1 MAGRF
6 RFSSGGKTTDTAAIA
21 AVGFVVFVAASWW
34 WPWRPGRTGGL
45 IFGTLAAL
53 LFVVAVVY
61 GARRPLRARPFG
73 TARRWLDVHIY
84 GSVLA
89 MVFVLLHIGFSLPS
103 GVMGW
108 LLLLVALW
116 TTASGLVGVWLQ
128 RHIPALLAREVSH
141 EALYDRIPELMVRL
155 TQEADAL
162 MAGASETFARAYQ
175 SEIRPALSQPAP
187 AWAWLTDLPAR
198 RSAALAPL
206 SAARSSLAPAEE
218 ERANDLES
226 IVRDK
231 TDLDAQLS
239 LQGLLRS
246 WLLIHVPPALILIGL
261 LIVHVAA
268 VVSY

>member
-1 MAGRF
+1 MAGRLHF
-6 RFSSGGKTTDTAAIA
+6 PSGGKTIDTAAIA
-21 AVGFVVFVAASWW
+21 AVALVAFVAASWW

-53 LFVVAVVY
+53 LFLVAVLY
-61 GARRPLRARPFG
+61 GARRSLRARPFG

-89 MVFVLLHIGFSLPS
+89 MVFVFLHVGFSLPS

-108 LLLLVALW
+108 LLLLLAFW

-128 RHIPALLAREVSH
+128 RRIPTLLAREVSY
-141 EALYDRIPELMVRL
+141 EALYDRIPELMVNL
-155 TQEADAL
+155 TDEADAL
-162 MAGASETFARAYQ
+162 MAGASEAFARAYQ

-187 AWAWLTDLPAR
+187 GWSWLTDLPAR
-198 RSAALAPL
+198 RTAALAPL
-206 SAARSSLAPAEE
+206 SAARTALAPAEA
-218 ERANDLES
+218 ERASDLES

-231 TDLDAQLS
+231 TDLDAQLT

-246 WLLIHVPPALILIGL
+246 WLLLHVPPALILIGL

-268 VVSY
+268 VVWY

>member
-1 MAGRF
+1 
-6 RFSSGGKTTDTAAIA
+6 
-21 AVGFVVFVAASWW
+21 
-34 WPWRPGRTGGL
+34 
-45 IFGTLAAL
+45 
-53 LFVVAVVY
+53 
-61 GARRPLRARPFG
+61 
-73 TARRWLDVHIY
+73 
-84 GSVLA
+84 

-162 MAGASETFARAYQ
+162 MAGASDAFARAYQ
-175 SEIRPALSQPAP
+175 SDIRPALSQPAP

-198 RSAALAPL
+198 RTAALAPL
-206 SAARSSLAPAEE
+206 SAARSSLAPTEV

-231 TDLDAQLS
+231 TDLDAQLT

-246 WLLIHVPPALILIGL
+246 WLLLHVPPALVLIGL

-268 VVSY
+268 VVWY

>member
-1 MAGRF
+1 
-6 RFSSGGKTTDTAAIA
+6 
-21 AVGFVVFVAASWW
+21 
-34 WPWRPGRTGGL
+34 
-45 IFGTLAAL
+45 
-53 LFVVAVVY
+53 
-61 GARRPLRARPFG
+61 
-73 TARRWLDVHIY
+73 LDVHIY

-89 MVFVLLHIGFSLPS
+89 MLFVLLHIGFSLPS

-108 LLLLVALW
+108 LLLLVAVW

-162 MAGASETFARAYQ
+162 MAGASDAFARAYQ
-175 SEIRPALSQPAP
+175 SDIRPALSQPAP

-198 RSAALAPL
+198 RTAALAQL
-206 SAARSSLAPAEE
+206 SAARSSLAPAEV

-231 TDLDAQLS
+231 TDLDAQLT

-246 WLLIHVPPALILIGL
+246 WLLLHVPPALVLIGL

-268 VVSY
+268 VVWY

>member
-1 MAGRF
+1 M
-6 RFSSGGKTTDTAAIA
+6 
-21 AVGFVVFVAASWW
+21 
-34 WPWRPGRTGGL
+34 GGL
-45 IFGTLAAL
+45 IFGALAGL
-53 LFVVAVVY
+53 LFVVAVTY

-73 TARRWLDVHIY
+73 TAQRWLDVHIY
-84 GSVLA
+84 ASVLA

-108 LLLLVALW
+108 LLLLVSLW
-116 TTASGLVGVWLQ
+116 TTASGLVGMWLQ
-128 RHIPALLAREVSH
+128 RHIPTLLSREVSR
-141 EALYDRIPELMVRL
+141 EARYERIPELMVNL

-162 MAGASETFARAYQ
+162 MAGAPEAFVLAYQ

-198 RSAALAPL
+198 RAAALAPL
-206 SAARSSLAPAEE
+206 SAARSSLPPAEV
-218 ERANDLES
+218 ERANNLES

-231 TDLDAQLS
+231 TDLDAQLT

-246 WLLIHVPPALILIGL
+246 WLLLHAPPALILIVL

-268 VVSY
+268 VVLP